1 MRLIALILIL
11 IAVAGTVG
19 FFALQQFANAL
30 IISLVIASS
39 ISVAFIAAV
48 IRYKKPKADVALVRT
63 GGSGE
68 KINITGGLWLNTI
81 IHEVREVS
89 LNTMR
94 LEILREGQDA
104 FITADFNRA
113 DVEAVFYL
121 QVQPMEDDILRAAQS
136 LGDKN
141 MTPET
146 IRDLIEQKLEGALRS
161 VAAESDIEDLLQK
174 REEFADKVQEA
185 VGVNLQMENGLKL
198 ESVSI
203 IRVDQTQIDTLDT
216 ENRFDAIGIRTI
228 TEITAEQAR
237 EKERIIQEKEVAIV
251 QIDVEAQIQ
260 KLEAEQ
266 EQAWAESDQQ
276 KNIAI
281 YAAEREADTLQFQ
294 FEMEQ
299 DVQEREYLMKQE
311 VEKARVSQEQA
322 VQEREIEAMQMVET
336 AKIEQEQVVAEREI
350 EKNLVIETKQIE
362 QTQKVQIAELEA
374 NLVVSLERIE
384 MEQQVEVREQEKL
397 LEVERA
403 KIAMEEGVSLRDIE
417 KTLVIETAKIGQ
429 EQQVQQRD
437 IEKNL
442 VVETAQIGQE
452 RQVSLT
458 EIEKT
463 QTVDVAK
470 LSQEEIVGIREQEKL
485 LEVERAK
492 LAMEE
497 GVGLRDV
504 EKTLVVETAK
514 IGQEQQVQQR
524 DIEKNLVVETA
535 QIGQGRQVELTEIER
550 TRTVEQSQIDKEL
563 VVQLKDE
570 DRKIDVANRQVTTA
584 IAEKGQ
590 LLAEAERAEAQV
602 EVTAAQRVREAEW
615 QRDVAIL
622 GGEAQAQPIERL
634 ADAVLAEARA
644 KATGEMV
651 HLEARNVAEKRVL
664 VQEALLELI
673 EVSPDLAERLMK
685 PVEKIDSIKILDMG
699 GSDGKSGSDSNM
711 GKLASNIL
719 DTGAISPMLKELF
732 DFADVDAKQIAD
744 KIGEYLQGLAGRQNS

>member
-11 IAVAGTVG
+11 IAVAGFVG

-30 IISLVIASS
+30 IVSLAIAFS

-48 IRYKKPKADVALVRT
+48 IRYKKPKADVALIRT
-63 GGSGE
+63 GGRGE
-68 KINITGGLWLNTI
+68 KINITGGLWMNTI

-89 LNTMR
+89 LNTIR

-121 QVQPMEDDILRAAQS
+121 QVQPMEEDILRAAQS

-146 IRDLIEQKLEGALRS
+146 MKELIEQKLEGALRS
-161 VAAESDIEDLLQK
+161 VAAESDIEELLQK

-203 IRVDQTQIDTLDT
+203 IRVDQTPIDTLDL

-228 TEITAEQAR
+228 TEITADQAR
-237 EKERIIQEKEVAIV
+237 EKERIVQEKEVAIV
-251 QIDVEAQIQ
+251 QIDVEAQIL

-266 EQAWAESDQQ
+266 DQAWAESDQQ

-299 DVQEREYLMKQE
+299 SVQEREFLMKQE
-311 VEKARVSQEQA
+311 VEKARVTQEQA

-350 EKNLVIETKQIE
+350 EKNLVVETKQIE
-362 QTQKVQIAELEA
+362 QTRKVQITELEA
-374 NLVVSLERIE
+374 NLAVSMERIE
-384 MEQQVEVREQEKL
+384 MEQEVEVREQEKL
-397 LEVERA
+397 LEIERA
-403 KIAMEEGVSLRDIE
+403 KLTMEEGVGLRDVE
-417 KTLVIETAKIGQ
+417 KTLVIETAKIAQ

-463 QTVDVAK
+463 QTVEVAK
-470 LSQEEIVGIREQEKL
+470 LSQEEVVGKREQEKL
-485 LEVERAK
+485 LEIERAK
-492 LAMEE
+492 LSMEE

-524 DIEKNLVVETA
+524 DIEKNLVLETA
-535 QIGQGRQVELTEIER
+535 QISQGRQVELTEIER
-550 TRTVEQSQIDKEL
+550 IRSVEQSRIDQEL

-584 IAEKGQ
+584 TAEKGQ

-615 QRDVAIL
+615 QRDVAVL

-644 KATGEMV
+644 KATGEMI

-673 EVSPDLAERLMK
+673 EVSPELAERLMK

-699 GSDGKSGSDSNM
+699 GSDGKGNSNM

-744 KIGEYLQGLAGRQNS
+744 KIGEYLQGLTGRQNS

>member
-11 IAVAGTVG
+11 LAVAGFVG

-30 IISLVIASS
+30 IVSLAIASS

-63 GGSGE
+63 GGRGS

-89 LNTMR
+89 LNTIR

-121 QVQPMEDDILRAAQS
+121 QVQPMEEDILRAAQS

-146 IRDLIEQKLEGALRS
+146 IRELIEQKLEGALRS
-161 VAAESDIEDLLQK
+161 VAAESDIEELLQK

-185 VGVNLQMENGLKL
+185 VGVNLRTENGLKL

-203 IRVDQTQIDTLDT
+203 IRVDQTPIDTLDL

-228 TEITAEQAR
+228 TEITADQAR

-251 QIDVEAQIQ
+251 QIDVEAQIL

-266 EQAWAESDQQ
+266 NQAWAESDQQ

-299 DVQEREYLMKQE
+299 SVQEREFLMKQE
-311 VEKARVSQEQA
+311 VEKARVAQEQA

-350 EKNLVIETKQIE
+350 EKNLVVETKQIE
-362 QTQKVQIAELEA
+362 QTRKVQITELEA
-374 NLVVSLERIE
+374 NLAVSMERIE
-384 MEQQVEVREQEKL
+384 MEQEVEVREQEKL
-397 LEVERA
+397 LEIERA
-403 KIAMEEGVSLRDIE
+403 KLTMEEGVGLRDIE
-417 KTLVIETAKIGQ
+417 KTLVIETAKISQ

-463 QTVDVAK
+463 QTVEVAK
-470 LSQEEIVGIREQEKL
+470 LSQEEVVGMREQEKL

-492 LAMEE
+492 LTMEE

-524 DIEKNLVVETA
+524 DIEKNLVLETT
-535 QIGQGRQVELTEIER
+535 QISQGRQVELTEIER
-550 TRTVEQSQIDKEL
+550 IRSVEQSRIDQEL

-584 IAEKGQ
+584 TAEKGQ

-615 QRDVAIL
+615 QRDVAVL

-644 KATGEMV
+644 KATGEMI

-673 EVSPDLAERLMK
+673 EVSPELAERLMK

-699 GSDGKSGSDSNM
+699 GSDGKGDSNM

-744 KIGEYLQGLAGRQNS
+744 KIGEYLQGLTGRQNS

>member
-11 IAVAGTVG
+11 LAVAGFVG

-30 IISLVIASS
+30 IVSLAIASS

-63 GGSGE
+63 GGRGS
-68 KINITGGLWLNTI
+68 KINITGGLWMNTI

-89 LNTMR
+89 LNTIR

-121 QVQPMEDDILRAAQS
+121 QVQPLEEDILRAAQS

-146 IRDLIEQKLEGALRS
+146 MKELIEQKLEGALRS
-161 VAAESDIEDLLQK
+161 VAAESDIEELLQK

-203 IRVDQTQIDTLDT
+203 IRVDQTPIDTLDV

-228 TEITAEQAR
+228 TEITADQAR

-251 QIDVEAQIQ
+251 QIDVEAQIL

-266 EQAWAESDQQ
+266 DQAWAESDQQ

-299 DVQEREYLMKQE
+299 SVQEREFLMKQE
-311 VEKARVSQEQA
+311 VEKARVAQEQA
-322 VQEREIEAMQMVET
+322 VQEREIEALQMVDT

-350 EKNLVIETKQIE
+350 EKNLVVETKQIE
-362 QTQKVQIAELEA
+362 QTRKVQITELEA
-374 NLVVSLERIE
+374 NLAVSMERIE
-384 MEQQVEVREQEKL
+384 MEQEVEVREQEKL
-397 LEVERA
+397 LEIERA
-403 KIAMEEGVSLRDIE
+403 KLTMEEGVGLRDIE
-417 KTLVIETAKIGQ
+417 KTLVIETAKIAQ

-463 QTVDVAK
+463 QTVEVAK
-470 LSQEEIVGIREQEKL
+470 LSQEEVVGMREQEKL
-485 LEVERAK
+485 LEIERAK
-492 LAMEE
+492 LTMEE

-524 DIEKNLVVETA
+524 DIEKHLVLETA
-535 QIGQGRQVELTEIER
+535 QISQGRQVELTEIER
-550 TRTVEQSQIDKEL
+550 IRSVEQSRIDQEL

-584 IAEKGQ
+584 TAEKGQ

-615 QRDVAIL
+615 QRDVAVL

-644 KATGEMV
+644 KATGEMI

-673 EVSPDLAERLMK
+673 EVSPELAERLMK

-699 GSDGKSGSDSNM
+699 GSAGKGDSNM

>member
-11 IAVAGTVG
+11 IAVAGFVG

-30 IISLVIASS
+30 IVSLAIASS

-48 IRYKKPKADVALVRT
+48 IRYKKPKADVALIRT
-63 GGSGE
+63 GGRGS

-89 LNTMR
+89 LNTIR

-121 QVQPMEDDILRAAQS
+121 QVQPMEEDILRAAQS

-146 IRDLIEQKLEGALRS
+146 MKELIEQKLEGALRS
-161 VAAESDIEDLLQK
+161 VAAESDIEELLQK
-174 REEFADKVQEA
+174 REEFADKVQDA
-185 VGVNLQMENGLKL
+185 VGVNLQTENGLKL

-203 IRVDQTQIDTLDT
+203 IRVDQTPIDILDL

-228 TEITAEQAR
+228 TEITADQAR
-237 EKERIIQEKEVAIV
+237 EKERIVQEKEVAIV
-251 QIDVEAQIQ
+251 QIDVEAQIL

-266 EQAWAESDQQ
+266 NQAWAESDQQ

-299 DVQEREYLMKQE
+299 SVQEREFLMKQE
-311 VEKARVSQEQA
+311 VEKARVAQEQA

-350 EKNLVIETKQIE
+350 EKNLVVETKQIE
-362 QTQKVQIAELEA
+362 QTRKVQITELEA
-374 NLVVSLERIE
+374 NLAVSMERIE
-384 MEQQVEVREQEKL
+384 MEQEVEVREQEKL
-397 LEVERA
+397 LE
-403 KIAMEEGVSLRDIE
+403 I
-417 KTLVIETAKIGQ
+417 
-429 EQQVQQRD
+429 
-437 IEKNL
+437 
-442 VVETAQIGQE
+442 
-452 RQVSLT
+452 
-458 EIEKT
+458 
-463 QTVDVAK
+463 
-470 LSQEEIVGIREQEKL
+470 
-485 LEVERAK
+485 ERAK
-492 LAMEE
+492 LTMEE

-535 QIGQGRQVELTEIER
+535 QIGQERQVSLTEIEKTQTVEVAKLSQEEVVGMREQEKLLEIERAKLTMEEGVGLRDVEKTLVVETAKIGQEQQVQQRDIEKNLVLETTQISQGRQVELTEIER
-550 TRTVEQSQIDKEL
+550 IRSVEQSRIDQEL

-584 IAEKGQ
+584 TAEKGQ

-615 QRDVAIL
+615 QRDVAVL

-644 KATGEMV
+644 KATGEMI

-673 EVSPDLAERLMK
+673 EISPELAERLMK

-699 GSDGKSGSDSNM
+699 GSDGKGDSNM

-744 KIGEYLQGLAGRQNS
+744 KIGEYLQGLTGRQNS

>member
-11 IAVAGTVG
+11 IAVAGFVG

-30 IISLVIASS
+30 IVSLSIAFS

-63 GGSGE
+63 GGRGY

-121 QVQPMEDDILRAAQS
+121 QVQPMEEDILRAAQS

-146 IRDLIEQKLEGALRS
+146 IRELIEQKLEGALRS
-161 VAAESDIEDLLQK
+161 VAAESDIEELLQK
-174 REEFADKVQEA
+174 REEFADKVQQA
-185 VGVNLQMENGLKL
+185 VGVNLQIENGLKL

-203 IRVDQTQIDTLDT
+203 IRVDQTPIDTLDLD
-216 ENRFDAIGIRTI
+216 NRFDAIGIRTI
-228 TEITAEQAR
+228 TEITADQAR
-237 EKERIIQEKEVAIV
+237 EKERIVQEKEVAIV
-251 QIDVEAQIQ
+251 QIDVEAQIL

-266 EQAWAESDQQ
+266 DQAWAESDQQ

-299 DVQEREYLMKQE
+299 SVQEREFLMKQE
-311 VEKARVSQEQA
+311 VEKARVAQEQA

-336 AKIEQEQVVAEREI
+336 AKLEQEQVVAEREI
-350 EKNLVIETKQIE
+350 EKNLVVETKQIE
-362 QTQKVQIAELEA
+362 QTRKVQITELEA
-374 NLVVSLERIE
+374 NLAVSMERIE
-384 MEQQVEVREQEKL
+384 MEQEVEVREQEKL
-397 LEVERA
+397 LE
-403 KIAMEEGVSLRDIE
+403 I
-417 KTLVIETAKIGQ
+417 
-429 EQQVQQRD
+429 
-437 IEKNL
+437 
-442 VVETAQIGQE
+442 
-452 RQVSLT
+452 
-458 EIEKT
+458 
-463 QTVDVAK
+463 
-470 LSQEEIVGIREQEKL
+470 
-485 LEVERAK
+485 ERAK

-497 GVGLRDV
+497 GVSLRDV

-514 IGQEQQVQQR
+514 IAQEQQVQQR
-524 DIEKNLVVETA
+524 DIEKHLVLETA
-535 QIGQGRQVELTEIER
+535 QISQGRQVELTEIER
-550 TRTVEQSQIDKEL
+550 IRSVEQSRIDQEL

-584 IAEKGQ
+584 TAEKGQ

-615 QRDVAIL
+615 QRDVAVL

-634 ADAVLAEARA
+634 SDAILAEARA
-644 KATGEMV
+644 KATGEMI

-673 EVSPDLAERLMK
+673 EVSPELAERLMK

-699 GSDGKSGSDSNM
+699 GSDGKGDSNM

-744 KIGEYLQGLAGRQNS
+744 KIGEYLQGLTGRQNS

>member
-11 IAVAGTVG
+11 IAVAGFVG

-30 IISLVIASS
+30 IVSLAIAFS

-63 GGSGE
+63 GGRGS

-89 LNTMR
+89 LNTIR

-121 QVQPMEDDILRAAQS
+121 QVQPMEEDILRAAQS

-141 MTPET
+141 VTPET
-146 IRDLIEQKLEGALRS
+146 MKELIEQKLEGALRS
-161 VAAESDIEDLLQK
+161 VAAESDIEELLQK
-174 REEFADKVQEA
+174 REEFADKVQDA
-185 VGVNLQMENGLKL
+185 VGVNLQTENGLKL

-203 IRVDQTQIDTLDT
+203 IRVDQTPIDILDL

-228 TEITAEQAR
+228 TEITADQAR
-237 EKERIIQEKEVAIV
+237 EKERIVQEKEVAIV
-251 QIDVEAQIQ
+251 QIDVEAQIL

-266 EQAWAESDQQ
+266 NQAWAESDQQ

-299 DVQEREYLMKQE
+299 SVQEREFLMKQE
-311 VEKARVSQEQA
+311 VEKARVAQEQA

-350 EKNLVIETKQIE
+350 EKNLVVETKQIE
-362 QTQKVQIAELEA
+362 QTRKVQITELEA
-374 NLVVSLERIE
+374 NLAVSMERIE
-384 MEQQVEVREQEKL
+384 MEQEVEVREQEKL
-397 LEVERA
+397 LEIERA
-403 KIAMEEGVSLRDIE
+403 KLTMEEGVS
-417 KTLVIETAKIGQ
+417 
-429 EQQVQQRD
+429 
-437 IEKNL
+437 
-442 VVETAQIGQE
+442 
-452 RQVSLT
+452 
-458 EIEKT
+458 
-463 QTVDVAK
+463 
-470 LSQEEIVGIREQEKL
+470 
-485 LEVERAK
+485 
-492 LAMEE
+492 
-497 GVGLRDV
+497 LRDV

-524 DIEKNLVVETA
+524 DIEKNLVLETT
-535 QIGQGRQVELTEIER
+535 QISQGRQVELTEIER
-550 TRTVEQSQIDKEL
+550 IRSVEQSRIDQEL

-584 IAEKGQ
+584 TAEKGQ

-615 QRDVAIL
+615 QRDVAVL

-644 KATGEMV
+644 KATGEMI

-673 EVSPDLAERLMK
+673 EVSPELAERLMK

-699 GSDGKSGSDSNM
+699 GSGGKGDSNM

-744 KIGEYLQGLAGRQNS
+744 KIGEYLQGLTGRQNS

>member
-1 MRLIALILIL
+1 M
-11 IAVAGTVG
+11 
-19 FFALQQFANAL
+19 
-30 IISLVIASS
+30 
-39 ISVAFIAAV
+39 
-48 IRYKKPKADVALVRT
+48 
-63 GGSGE
+63 
-68 KINITGGLWLNTI
+68 
-81 IHEVREVS
+81 
-89 LNTMR
+89 
-94 LEILREGQDA
+94 
-104 FITADFNRA
+104 
-113 DVEAVFYL
+113 
-121 QVQPMEDDILRAAQS
+121 
-136 LGDKN
+136 
-141 MTPET
+141 
-146 IRDLIEQKLEGALRS
+146 
-161 VAAESDIEDLLQK
+161 
-174 REEFADKVQEA
+174 
-185 VGVNLQMENGLKL
+185 
-198 ESVSI
+198 
-203 IRVDQTQIDTLDT
+203 
-216 ENRFDAIGIRTI
+216 
-228 TEITAEQAR
+228 
-237 EKERIIQEKEVAIV
+237 
-251 QIDVEAQIQ
+251 
-260 KLEAEQ
+260 
-266 EQAWAESDQQ
+266 
-276 KNIAI
+276 
-281 YAAEREADTLQFQ
+281 
-294 FEMEQ
+294 
-299 DVQEREYLMKQE
+299 
-311 VEKARVSQEQA
+311 
-322 VQEREIEAMQMVET
+322 
-336 AKIEQEQVVAEREI
+336 
-350 EKNLVIETKQIE
+350 
-362 QTQKVQIAELEA
+362 
-374 NLVVSLERIE
+374 
-384 MEQQVEVREQEKL
+384 
-397 LEVERA
+397 
-403 KIAMEEGVSLRDIE
+403 
-417 KTLVIETAKIGQ
+417 
-429 EQQVQQRD
+429 
-437 IEKNL
+437 

-497 GVGLRDV
+497 GVSLRDI
-504 EKTLVVETAK
+504 EKTLVIETAK

>member
-11 IAVAGTVG
+11 IAVAGFVG

-30 IISLVIASS
+30 IVSLAIASS

-63 GGSGE
+63 GGRGS

-89 LNTMR
+89 LNTIR

-121 QVQPMEDDILRAAQS
+121 QVQPMEEDILRAAQS

-146 IRDLIEQKLEGALRS
+146 MKELIEQKLEGALRS
-161 VAAESDIEDLLQK
+161 VAAESDIEELLQK
-174 REEFADKVQEA
+174 REEFADKVQDA
-185 VGVNLQMENGLKL
+185 VGVNLQTENGLKL

-203 IRVDQTQIDTLDT
+203 IRVDQTPIDILDL

-228 TEITAEQAR
+228 TEITADQAR
-237 EKERIIQEKEVAIV
+237 EKERIVQEKEVAIV
-251 QIDVEAQIQ
+251 QIDVEAQIL

-266 EQAWAESDQQ
+266 NQAWAESDQQ

-299 DVQEREYLMKQE
+299 SVQEREFLMKQE
-311 VEKARVSQEQA
+311 VEKARVAQEQA

-350 EKNLVIETKQIE
+350 EKNLVVETKQIE
-362 QTQKVQIAELEA
+362 QTRKVQITELEA
-374 NLVVSLERIE
+374 NLAVSMERIE
-384 MEQQVEVREQEKL
+384 MEQEVEVREQEKL
-397 LEVERA
+397 LE
-403 KIAMEEGVSLRDIE
+403 I
-417 KTLVIETAKIGQ
+417 
-429 EQQVQQRD
+429 
-437 IEKNL
+437 
-442 VVETAQIGQE
+442 
-452 RQVSLT
+452 
-458 EIEKT
+458 
-463 QTVDVAK
+463 
-470 LSQEEIVGIREQEKL
+470 
-485 LEVERAK
+485 ERAK
-492 LAMEE
+492 LTMEE

-524 DIEKNLVVETA
+524 DIEKNLVLETT
-535 QIGQGRQVELTEIER
+535 QISQGRQVELTEIER
-550 TRTVEQSQIDKEL
+550 IRSVEQSRIDQEL

-584 IAEKGQ
+584 TAEKGQ

-615 QRDVAIL
+615 QRDVAVL

-644 KATGEMV
+644 KATGEMI

-673 EVSPDLAERLMK
+673 EISPELAERLMK

-699 GSDGKSGSDSNM
+699 GSDGKGDSNM

-744 KIGEYLQGLAGRQNS
+744 KIGEYLQGLTGRQNS

>member
-11 IAVAGTVG
+11 IAVAGFVG

-30 IISLVIASS
+30 IVSLAIASS

-63 GGSGE
+63 GGRGS

-89 LNTMR
+89 LNTIR

-121 QVQPMEDDILRAAQS
+121 QVQPMEEDILRAAQS

-146 IRDLIEQKLEGALRS
+146 MKELIEQKLEGALRS
-161 VAAESDIEDLLQK
+161 VAAESDIEELLQK
-174 REEFADKVQEA
+174 REEFADKVQDA
-185 VGVNLQMENGLKL
+185 VGVNLQTENGLKL

-203 IRVDQTQIDTLDT
+203 IRVDQTPIDILDL

-228 TEITAEQAR
+228 TEITADQAR
-237 EKERIIQEKEVAIV
+237 EKERIVQEKEVAIV
-251 QIDVEAQIQ
+251 QIDVEAQIL

-266 EQAWAESDQQ
+266 NQAWAESDQQ

-299 DVQEREYLMKQE
+299 SVQEREFLMKQE
-311 VEKARVSQEQA
+311 VEKARVAQEQA

-350 EKNLVIETKQIE
+350 EKNLVVETKQIE
-362 QTQKVQIAELEA
+362 QTRKVQITELEA
-374 NLVVSLERIE
+374 NLAVSMERIE
-384 MEQQVEVREQEKL
+384 MEQEVEVREQEKL
-397 LEVERA
+397 LEIERA
-403 KIAMEEGVSLRDIE
+403 KLIMEEGVSLRDIE

-463 QTVDVAK
+463 QTVEVAK
-470 LSQEEIVGIREQEKL
+470 LSQEEVVGMREQEKL
-485 LEVERAK
+485 LEIERAK
-492 LAMEE
+492 LTMEE
-497 GVGLRDV
+497 GVSLRDV

-524 DIEKNLVVETA
+524 DIEKNLVLETT
-535 QIGQGRQVELTEIER
+535 QISQGRQVELTEIER
-550 TRTVEQSQIDKEL
+550 IRSVEQSRIDQEL

-584 IAEKGQ
+584 TAEKGQ

-615 QRDVAIL
+615 QRDVAVL

-644 KATGEMV
+644 KATGEMI

-673 EVSPDLAERLMK
+673 EISPELAERLMK

-699 GSDGKSGSDSNM
+699 GSDGKGDSNM

-744 KIGEYLQGLAGRQNS
+744 KIGEYLQGLTGRQNS

>member
-11 IAVAGTVG
+11 IAVAGFVG

-30 IISLVIASS
+30 IVSLSIAFS

-63 GGSGE
+63 GGRGF

-121 QVQPMEDDILRAAQS
+121 QVQPMEEDILRAAQS

-146 IRDLIEQKLEGALRS
+146 IRELIEQKLEGALRS
-161 VAAESDIEDLLQK
+161 VAAESDIEELLQK
-174 REEFADKVQEA
+174 REEFADKVQQA
-185 VGVNLQMENGLKL
+185 VGVNLQIENGLKL

-203 IRVDQTQIDTLDT
+203 IRVDQTPIDTLDLD
-216 ENRFDAIGIRTI
+216 NRFDAIGIRTI
-228 TEITAEQAR
+228 TEITADQAR
-237 EKERIIQEKEVAIV
+237 EKERIVQEKEVAIV
-251 QIDVEAQIQ
+251 QIDVEAQIL

-266 EQAWAESDQQ
+266 DQAWAESDQQ

-299 DVQEREYLMKQE
+299 SVQEREFLMKQE
-311 VEKARVSQEQA
+311 VEKARVAQEQA

-350 EKNLVIETKQIE
+350 EKNLVVETKQIE
-362 QTQKVQIAELEA
+362 QTRKVQITELEA
-374 NLVVSLERIE
+374 NLAVSMERIE
-384 MEQQVEVREQEKL
+384 MEQEVEVRDQEKL
-397 LEVERA
+397 LEIERA
-403 KIAMEEGVSLRDIE
+403 KLAMEEGVSLRDVE
-417 KTLVIETAKIGQ
+417 KTLVVETAKIAQ

-463 QTVDVAK
+463 QTVEVAK
-470 LSQEEIVGIREQEKL
+470 LSQEEVVGMREQEKL

-492 LAMEE
+492 LTMEE

-524 DIEKNLVVETA
+524 DIEKHLVLETA
-535 QIGQGRQVELTEIER
+535 QISQGRQVELTEIER
-550 TRTVEQSQIDKEL
+550 IRSVEQSRIDQEL

-584 IAEKGQ
+584 TAEKGQ

-615 QRDVAIL
+615 QRDVAVL

-634 ADAVLAEARA
+634 SDAILAEARA
-644 KATGEMV
+644 KATGEMI

-673 EVSPDLAERLMK
+673 EVSPELAERLMK

-699 GSDGKSGSDSNM
+699 GSDGKGDSNM

>member
-11 IAVAGTVG
+11 IAVAGFVG

-30 IISLVIASS
+30 IVSLSIAFS

-63 GGSGE
+63 GGRGY

-121 QVQPMEDDILRAAQS
+121 QVQPMEEDILRAAQS

-146 IRDLIEQKLEGALRS
+146 IRELIEQKLEGALRS
-161 VAAESDIEDLLQK
+161 VAAESDIEELLQK
-174 REEFADKVQEA
+174 REEFADKVQQA
-185 VGVNLQMENGLKL
+185 VGVNLQIENGLKL

-203 IRVDQTQIDTLDT
+203 IRVDQTPIDTLDLD
-216 ENRFDAIGIRTI
+216 NRFDAIGIRTI
-228 TEITAEQAR
+228 TEITADQAR
-237 EKERIIQEKEVAIV
+237 EKERIVQEKEVAIV
-251 QIDVEAQIQ
+251 QIDVEAQIL

-266 EQAWAESDQQ
+266 DQAWAESDQQ

-299 DVQEREYLMKQE
+299 SVQEREFLMKQE
-311 VEKARVSQEQA
+311 VEKARVAQEQA

-350 EKNLVIETKQIE
+350 EKNLVVETKQIE
-362 QTQKVQIAELEA
+362 QTRKVQITELEA
-374 NLVVSLERIE
+374 NLAVSMERIE
-384 MEQQVEVREQEKL
+384 MEQEVEVREQEKL
-397 LEVERA
+397 LEIERA
-403 KIAMEEGVSLRDIE
+403 KLAMEEGVSLRDVE
-417 KTLVIETAKIGQ
+417 KTLVVETAKIAQ

-463 QTVDVAK
+463 QTVEVAK
-470 LSQEEIVGIREQEKL
+470 LSQEEVVGMREQEKL

-492 LAMEE
+492 LTMEE

-524 DIEKNLVVETA
+524 DIEKHLVLETA
-535 QIGQGRQVELTEIER
+535 QISQGRQVELTEIER
-550 TRTVEQSQIDKEL
+550 IRSVEQSRIDQEL

-584 IAEKGQ
+584 TAEKGQ

-615 QRDVAIL
+615 QRDVAVL

-634 ADAVLAEARA
+634 SDAILAEARA
-644 KATGEMV
+644 KATGEMI

-673 EVSPDLAERLMK
+673 EVSPELAERLMK

-699 GSDGKSGSDSNM
+699 GSDGKGDSNM

-744 KIGEYLQGLAGRQNS
+744 KIGEYLQGLTGRQNS

>member
-11 IAVAGTVG
+11 IAVAGFVG

-30 IISLVIASS
+30 IVSLAIASS

-63 GGSGE
+63 GGRGS
-68 KINITGGLWLNTI
+68 KINITGGLWMNTI

-89 LNTMR
+89 LNTIR

-121 QVQPMEDDILRAAQS
+121 QVQPLEEDILRAAQS

-146 IRDLIEQKLEGALRS
+146 MKELIEQKLEGALRS
-161 VAAESDIEDLLQK
+161 VAAESDIEELLQK
-174 REEFADKVQEA
+174 REEFADKVQDA
-185 VGVNLQMENGLKL
+185 VGVNLQTENGLKL

-203 IRVDQTQIDTLDT
+203 IRVDQTPIDTLDV

-228 TEITAEQAR
+228 TEITADQAR

-251 QIDVEAQIQ
+251 QIDVEAQIL

-266 EQAWAESDQQ
+266 DQAWAESDQQ

-299 DVQEREYLMKQE
+299 SVQEREFLMKQE
-311 VEKARVSQEQA
+311 VEKARVTQEQA

-350 EKNLVIETKQIE
+350 EKNLVVETKQIE
-362 QTQKVQIAELEA
+362 QTRKVQITELEA
-374 NLVVSLERIE
+374 NLAVSMERIE
-384 MEQQVEVREQEKL
+384 MEQEVEVREQEKL
-397 LEVERA
+397 LEIERA
-403 KIAMEEGVSLRDIE
+403 KLTMEEGVGLRDIE
-417 KTLVIETAKIGQ
+417 KTLVVETAEIGQ

-463 QTVDVAK
+463 QTVEVAK
-470 LSQEEIVGIREQEKL
+470 LSQEEVVGVREQEKL
-485 LEVERAK
+485 LEIERAK
-492 LAMEE
+492 LTMEE

-524 DIEKNLVVETA
+524 DIEKNLVLETA
-535 QIGQGRQVELTEIER
+535 QISQGRQVELTEIER
-550 TRTVEQSQIDKEL
+550 IRSVEQSRIDQEL

-584 IAEKGQ
+584 TAEKGQ

-615 QRDVAIL
+615 QRDVAVL

-644 KATGEMV
+644 KATGEMI

-673 EVSPDLAERLMK
+673 EVSPELAERLMK

-699 GSDGKSGSDSNM
+699 GSAGKGDSNM

-744 KIGEYLQGLAGRQNS
+744 KIGEYLQGLTGRQNS

>member
-11 IAVAGTVG
+11 IAVAGFVG

-30 IISLVIASS
+30 IVSLAIASS

-63 GGSGE
+63 GGRGS
-68 KINITGGLWLNTI
+68 KINITGGLWMNTI

-89 LNTMR
+89 LNTIR

-121 QVQPMEDDILRAAQS
+121 QVQPLEDDILRAAQS

-146 IRDLIEQKLEGALRS
+146 MKELIEQKLEGALRS
-161 VAAESDIEDLLQK
+161 VAAESDIEELLQK

-203 IRVDQTQIDTLDT
+203 IRVDQTPIDTLDV

-228 TEITAEQAR
+228 TEITADQAR

-251 QIDVEAQIQ
+251 QIDVEAQIL

-266 EQAWAESDQQ
+266 DQAWAESDQQ

-299 DVQEREYLMKQE
+299 SVQEREFLMKQE
-311 VEKARVSQEQA
+311 VEKARVAQEQA

-350 EKNLVIETKQIE
+350 EKNLVVETKQIE
-362 QTQKVQIAELEA
+362 QTRKVQITELEA
-374 NLVVSLERIE
+374 NLAVSMERIE
-384 MEQQVEVREQEKL
+384 MEQEVEVREQEKL
-397 LEVERA
+397 LEIERA
-403 KIAMEEGVSLRDIE
+403 KLTMEEGVGLRDIE
-417 KTLVIETAKIGQ
+417 KTLVVETAEIGQ

-437 IEKNL
+437 IEKHL
-442 VVETAQIGQE
+442 VLETAQI
-452 RQVSLT
+452 S
-458 EIEKT
+458 
-463 QTVDVAK
+463 
-470 LSQEEIVGIREQEKL
+470 
-485 LEVERAK
+485 
-492 LAMEE
+492 
-497 GVGLRDV
+497 
-504 EKTLVVETAK
+504 
-514 IGQEQQVQQR
+514 
-524 DIEKNLVVETA
+524 
-535 QIGQGRQVELTEIER
+535 QGRQVELTEIER
-550 TRTVEQSQIDKEL
+550 IRSVEQSRIDQEL

-584 IAEKGQ
+584 TAEKGQ

-615 QRDVAIL
+615 QRDVAVL

-644 KATGEMV
+644 KATGEMI

-673 EVSPDLAERLMK
+673 EVSPELAERLMK

-699 GSDGKSGSDSNM
+699 GSAGKGDSNM

-744 KIGEYLQGLAGRQNS
+744 KIGEYLQGLTGRQNS

>member
-11 IAVAGTVG
+11 IAVAGFVG

-30 IISLVIASS
+30 IVSLAIASS

-63 GGSGE
+63 GGRGS

-89 LNTMR
+89 LNTIR

-121 QVQPMEDDILRAAQS
+121 QVQPMEEDILRAAQS

-141 MTPET
+141 VTPET
-146 IRDLIEQKLEGALRS
+146 MKELIEQKLEGALRS
-161 VAAESDIEDLLQK
+161 VAAESDIEELLQK
-174 REEFADKVQEA
+174 REEFADKVQDA
-185 VGVNLQMENGLKL
+185 VGVNLQTENGLKL

-203 IRVDQTQIDTLDT
+203 IRVDQTPIDILDL

-228 TEITAEQAR
+228 TEITADQAR
-237 EKERIIQEKEVAIV
+237 EKERIVQEKEVAIV
-251 QIDVEAQIQ
+251 QIDVEAQIL

-266 EQAWAESDQQ
+266 NQAWAESDQQ

-299 DVQEREYLMKQE
+299 SVQEREFLMKQE
-311 VEKARVSQEQA
+311 VEKARVAQEQA

-350 EKNLVIETKQIE
+350 EKNLVVETKQIE
-362 QTQKVQIAELEA
+362 QTRKVQITELEA
-374 NLVVSLERIE
+374 NLAVSMERIE
-384 MEQQVEVREQEKL
+384 MEQEVEVREQEKL
-397 LEVERA
+397 LEIERA
-403 KIAMEEGVSLRDIE
+403 KLTMEEGVGLRDIE
-417 KTLVIETAKIGQ
+417 KTLVIETAKIAQ

-463 QTVDVAK
+463 QTVEVAK
-470 LSQEEIVGIREQEKL
+470 LSQEEVVGMREQEKL

-492 LAMEE
+492 LTMEE

-524 DIEKNLVVETA
+524 DIEKNLVLETT
-535 QIGQGRQVELTEIER
+535 QISQGRQVELTEIER
-550 TRTVEQSQIDKEL
+550 IRSVEQSRIDQEL

-584 IAEKGQ
+584 TAEKGQ

-615 QRDVAIL
+615 QRDVAVL

-644 KATGEMV
+644 KATGEMI

-673 EVSPDLAERLMK
+673 EISPELAERLMK

-699 GSDGKSGSDSNM
+699 GSDGKGDSNM

-744 KIGEYLQGLAGRQNS
+744 KIGEYLQGLTGRQNS

>member
-11 IAVAGTVG
+11 LAVAGFVG

-30 IISLVIASS
+30 IVSLAIASS

-63 GGSGE
+63 GGRGS

-89 LNTMR
+89 LNTIR

-121 QVQPMEDDILRAAQS
+121 QVQPMEEDILRAAQS

-141 MTPET
+141 VTPET
-146 IRDLIEQKLEGALRS
+146 MKELIEQKLEGALRS
-161 VAAESDIEDLLQK
+161 VAAESDIEELLQK
-174 REEFADKVQEA
+174 REEFADKVQDA
-185 VGVNLQMENGLKL
+185 VGVNLQTENGLKL

-203 IRVDQTQIDTLDT
+203 IRVDQTPIDILDL

-228 TEITAEQAR
+228 TEITADQAR
-237 EKERIIQEKEVAIV
+237 EKERIVQEKEVAIV
-251 QIDVEAQIQ
+251 QIDVEAQIL

-266 EQAWAESDQQ
+266 NQAWAESDQQ

-299 DVQEREYLMKQE
+299 SVQEREFLMKQE
-311 VEKARVSQEQA
+311 VEKARVAQEQA

-350 EKNLVIETKQIE
+350 EKNLVVETKQIE
-362 QTQKVQIAELEA
+362 QTRKVQITELEA
-374 NLVVSLERIE
+374 NLAVSMERIE
-384 MEQQVEVREQEKL
+384 MEQEVEVREQEKL
-397 LEVERA
+397 LEIERA
-403 KIAMEEGVSLRDIE
+403 KLTMEEGVGLRDIE
-417 KTLVIETAKIGQ
+417 KTLVIETAKIAQ

-463 QTVDVAK
+463 QTVEVAK
-470 LSQEEIVGIREQEKL
+470 LSQEEVVGMREQEKL
-485 LEVERAK
+485 LEIERAK
-492 LAMEE
+492 LTMEE

-524 DIEKNLVVETA
+524 DIEKNLVLETA
-535 QIGQGRQVELTEIER
+535 QISQGRQVELTEIER
-550 TRTVEQSQIDKEL
+550 IRSVEQSRIDQEL

-584 IAEKGQ
+584 TAEKGQ

-615 QRDVAIL
+615 QRDVAVL

-644 KATGEMV
+644 KATGEMI

-673 EVSPDLAERLMK
+673 EISPELAERLMK

-699 GSDGKSGSDSNM
+699 GSDGKGDSNM

-744 KIGEYLQGLAGRQNS
+744 KIGEYLQGLTGRQNS

>member
-11 IAVAGTVG
+11 IAVAGFVG

-30 IISLVIASS
+30 IVSLAIASS
-39 ISVAFIAAV
+39 ISVAFIASV

-63 GGSGE
+63 GGRGS
-68 KINITGGLWLNTI
+68 KINITGGLWMNTI

-89 LNTMR
+89 LNTIR

-104 FITADFNRA
+104 FITADFNRS

-121 QVQPMEDDILRAAQS
+121 QVQPLEDDILRAAQS

-146 IRDLIEQKLEGALRS
+146 MKELIEQKLEGALRS
-161 VAAESDIEDLLQK
+161 VAAESDIEELLQK
-174 REEFADKVQEA
+174 REEFADKVQDA

-203 IRVDQTQIDTLDT
+203 IRVDQTPIDTLDV

-228 TEITAEQAR
+228 TEITADQAR

-251 QIDVEAQIQ
+251 QIDVEAQIL

-266 EQAWAESDQQ
+266 DQAWAESDQQ

-299 DVQEREYLMKQE
+299 SVQEREFLMKQE
-311 VEKARVSQEQA
+311 VEKARVAQEQA
-322 VQEREIEAMQMVET
+322 VQEREIEALQMVDT

-350 EKNLVIETKQIE
+350 EKNLVVETKQIE
-362 QTQKVQIAELEA
+362 QTRKVQITELEA
-374 NLVVSLERIE
+374 NLAVSMERIE
-384 MEQQVEVREQEKL
+384 MEQEVEVREQEKL
-397 LEVERA
+397 LEIERA
-403 KIAMEEGVSLRDIE
+403 KLTMEEGVGLRDIE
-417 KTLVIETAKIGQ
+417 KTLVIETAKIAQ

-463 QTVDVAK
+463 QTVEVAK
-470 LSQEEIVGIREQEKL
+470 LSQEEVVGMREQEKL
-485 LEVERAK
+485 LEIERAK
-492 LAMEE
+492 LTMEE

-524 DIEKNLVVETA
+524 DIEKNLVLETA
-535 QIGQGRQVELTEIER
+535 QISQGRQVELTEIER
-550 TRTVEQSQIDKEL
+550 IRSVEQSRIDQEL

-584 IAEKGQ
+584 TAEKGQ

-615 QRDVAIL
+615 QRDVAVL

-644 KATGEMV
+644 KATGEMI

-673 EVSPDLAERLMK
+673 EVSPELAERLMK

-699 GSDGKSGSDSNM
+699 GSAGKGDSNM
-711 GKLASNIL
+711 GRLASNIL

-744 KIGEYLQGLAGRQNS
+744 KIGEYLQGLTGRQNS

>member
-11 IAVAGTVG
+11 IAVAGFVG
-19 FFALQQFANAL
+19 FFALQQFTNAL
-30 IISLVIASS
+30 FISLAIAFS
-39 ISVAFIAAV
+39 ISIAFIASV

-63 GGSGE
+63 GGRGF

-113 DVEAVFYL
+113 DVEAVFYI
-121 QVQPMEDDILRAAQS
+121 QVQPLEDDILRAAQS

-146 IRDLIEQKLEGALRS
+146 IRELIEQKLEGALRS
-161 VAAESDIEDLLQK
+161 VAAESGIEELLQR

-203 IRVDQTQIDTLDT
+203 IRVDQTPIVSLDM

-228 TEITAEQAR
+228 TEITADQAR
-237 EKERIIQEKEVAIV
+237 EKERIVQEKEVAIV
-251 QIDVEAQIQ
+251 QIDVEANIL
-260 KLEAEQ
+260 KLEADQ
-266 EQAWAESDQQ
+266 SQAWAESDQQ

-299 DVQEREYLMKQE
+299 GVQEREYLMKQE
-311 VEKARVSQEQA
+311 VEKARVAQDQA
-322 VQEREIEAMQMVET
+322 IQEREIEATQMVET

-350 EKNLVIETKQIE
+350 EKNLVVETKQIE
-362 QTQKVQIAELEA
+362 QTRKVQITELEA
-374 NLVVSLERIE
+374 NLAVSMERIE
-384 MEQQVEVREQEKL
+384 MEQQVEVRDQEKL
-397 LEVERA
+397 LEIERA
-403 KIAMEEGVSLRDIE
+403 KLAMEEGVSLRDVE
-417 KTLVIETAKIGQ
+417 KTLVVETAKIAQ

-442 VVETAQIGQE
+442 VIETAQIGQE

-458 EIEKT
+458 EIEKM

-470 LSQEEIVGIREQEKL
+470 LSQEQVVGIREQGKL

-492 LAMEE
+492 LTMEE

-524 DIEKNLVVETA
+524 DIEKNLVVETT
-535 QIGQGRQVELTEIER
+535 QIGQGRQVELTEIEKIL
-550 TRTVEQSQIDKEL
+550 TVEQSRIDQEL

-584 IAEKGQ
+584 TAEKGQ
-590 LLAEAERAEAQV
+590 LLAEAGRAEAQV
-602 EVTAAQRVREAEW
+602 EVIAAQRVREAEW
-615 QRDVAIL
+615 QRDIAIL

-651 HLEARNVAEKRVL
+651 HLEARNVAEQRVL

-673 EVSPDLAERLMK
+673 EVSPELVERLMK

-699 GSDGKSGSDSNM
+699 GSDGKGSSKM

-719 DTGAISPMLKELF
+719 DTGTISPMLKELF

>member
-11 IAVAGTVG
+11 IAVAGFVG
-19 FFALQQFANAL
+19 FFALQQFTNAL
-30 IISLVIASS
+30 FISLAIAFS
-39 ISVAFIAAV
+39 ISIAFIASV

-63 GGSGE
+63 GGRGF

-121 QVQPMEDDILRAAQS
+121 QVQPLEDDILRAAQS

-146 IRDLIEQKLEGALRS
+146 IRELIEQKLEGALRS
-161 VAAESDIEDLLQK
+161 VAAESGIEELLQR

-185 VGVNLQMENGLKL
+185 VGVNLQTENGLKL

-203 IRVDQTQIDTLDT
+203 IRVDQTPIDTLDL

-228 TEITAEQAR
+228 TEITADQAR
-237 EKERIIQEKEVAIV
+237 EKERIVQEKEVAIV
-251 QIDVEAQIQ
+251 QIDVEAQIL

-266 EQAWAESDQQ
+266 NQAWAESDQQ

-299 DVQEREYLMKQE
+299 SVQEREFLMKQE
-311 VEKARVSQEQA
+311 VEKARVAQEQA

-350 EKNLVIETKQIE
+350 EKNLVVETKQIE
-362 QTQKVQIAELEA
+362 QTRKVQITELEA
-374 NLVVSLERIE
+374 NLAVSMERIE
-384 MEQQVEVREQEKL
+384 MEQEVEVREQEKL

-403 KIAMEEGVSLRDIE
+403 K
-417 KTLVIETAKIGQ
+417 
-429 EQQVQQRD
+429 
-437 IEKNL
+437 
-442 VVETAQIGQE
+442 
-452 RQVSLT
+452 LT
-458 EIEKT
+458 
-463 QTVDVAK
+463 
-470 LSQEEIVGIREQEKL
+470 
-485 LEVERAK
+485 
-492 LAMEE
+492 MEE

-535 QIGQGRQVELTEIER
+535 QIGQERQVSLTEIEKTQTVEVAKLSQEEVVGMREQEKLLEIERAKLTMEEGVSLRDVEKTLVVETAKIGQEQQVQQRDIEKNLVLETTQISQGRQVELTEIER
-550 TRTVEQSQIDKEL
+550 IRSVEQSRIDQEL

-584 IAEKGQ
+584 TAEKGQ

-615 QRDVAIL
+615 QRDVAVL

-644 KATGEMV
+644 KATGEMI

-673 EVSPDLAERLMK
+673 EVSPELAERLMK

-699 GSDGKSGSDSNM
+699 GSDGKGDSNM

-744 KIGEYLQGLAGRQNS
+744 KIGEYLQGLTGRQNS

>member
-11 IAVAGTVG
+11 IAVAGFVG

-30 IISLVIASS
+30 IVSLSIAFS

-63 GGSGE
+63 GGRGY

-121 QVQPMEDDILRAAQS
+121 QVQPMEEDILRAAQS

-146 IRDLIEQKLEGALRS
+146 IRELIEQKLEGALRS
-161 VAAESDIEDLLQK
+161 VAAESDIEELLQK
-174 REEFADKVQEA
+174 REEFADKVQQA
-185 VGVNLQMENGLKL
+185 VGVNLQIENGLKL

-203 IRVDQTQIDTLDT
+203 IRVDQTPIDTLDLD
-216 ENRFDAIGIRTI
+216 NRFDAIGIRTI
-228 TEITAEQAR
+228 TEITADQAR
-237 EKERIIQEKEVAIV
+237 EKERIVQEKEVAIV
-251 QIDVEAQIQ
+251 QIDVEAQIL

-266 EQAWAESDQQ
+266 DQAWAESDQQ

-299 DVQEREYLMKQE
+299 SVQEREFLMKQE
-311 VEKARVSQEQA
+311 VEKARVAQEQA

-336 AKIEQEQVVAEREI
+336 AKLEQEQVVAEREI
-350 EKNLVIETKQIE
+350 EKNLVVETKQIE
-362 QTQKVQIAELEA
+362 QTRKVQITELEA
-374 NLVVSLERIE
+374 NLAVSMERIE
-384 MEQQVEVREQEKL
+384 MEQEVEVREQEKL
-397 LEVERA
+397 LEIERA
-403 KIAMEEGVSLRDIE
+403 KLAMEEGVSLRDVE
-417 KTLVIETAKIGQ
+417 KTLVVETAKIGQ

-442 VVETAQIGQE
+442 VVETVQIGQE

-463 QTVDVAK
+463 QTVEVAK
-470 LSQEEIVGIREQEKL
+470 LSQEEVVGMREQEKL

-492 LAMEE
+492 LTMEE

-524 DIEKNLVVETA
+524 DIEKHLVLETA
-535 QIGQGRQVELTEIER
+535 QISQGRQVELTEIER
-550 TRTVEQSQIDKEL
+550 IRSVEQSRIDQEL

-584 IAEKGQ
+584 TAEKGQ

-615 QRDVAIL
+615 QRDVAVL

-634 ADAVLAEARA
+634 SDAILAEARA
-644 KATGEMV
+644 KATGEMI

-664 VQEALLELI
+664 VQEALLDLI
-673 EVSPDLAERLMK
+673 EVSPELAERLMK

-699 GSDGKSGSDSNM
+699 GSDGKGDSNM

-744 KIGEYLQGLAGRQNS
+744 KIGEYLQGLTGRQNS

>member
-11 IAVAGTVG
+11 IAVAGFVG

-30 IISLVIASS
+30 IVSLAIASS

-63 GGSGE
+63 GGRGS

-89 LNTMR
+89 LNTIR

-121 QVQPMEDDILRAAQS
+121 QVQPMEEDILRAAQS

-141 MTPET
+141 VTPET
-146 IRDLIEQKLEGALRS
+146 MKELIEQKLEGALRS
-161 VAAESDIEDLLQK
+161 VAAESDIEELLQK
-174 REEFADKVQEA
+174 REEFADKVQDA
-185 VGVNLQMENGLKL
+185 VGVNLQTENGLKL

-203 IRVDQTQIDTLDT
+203 IRVDQTPIDILDL

-228 TEITAEQAR
+228 TEITADQAR
-237 EKERIIQEKEVAIV
+237 EKERIVQEKEVAIV
-251 QIDVEAQIQ
+251 QIDVEAQIL

-266 EQAWAESDQQ
+266 DQAWAESDQQ

-299 DVQEREYLMKQE
+299 SVQEREFLMKQE
-311 VEKARVSQEQA
+311 VEKARVAQEQA

-350 EKNLVIETKQIE
+350 EKNLVVETKQIE
-362 QTQKVQIAELEA
+362 QTRKVQITELEA
-374 NLVVSLERIE
+374 NLAVSMERIE
-384 MEQQVEVREQEKL
+384 MEQEVEVREQEKL
-397 LEVERA
+397 LEIERA
-403 KIAMEEGVSLRDIE
+403 KLTMEEGVGLRDIE
-417 KTLVIETAKIGQ
+417 KTLVIETAKIAQ

-463 QTVDVAK
+463 QTVEVAK
-470 LSQEEIVGIREQEKL
+470 LSQEEVVGMREQEKL
-485 LEVERAK
+485 LEIERAK
-492 LAMEE
+492 LTMEE

-524 DIEKNLVVETA
+524 DIEKNLVLETT
-535 QIGQGRQVELTEIER
+535 QISQGRQVELTEIER
-550 TRTVEQSQIDKEL
+550 IRSVEQSRIDQEL

-584 IAEKGQ
+584 TAEKGQ

-615 QRDVAIL
+615 QRDVAVL

-644 KATGEMV
+644 KATGEMI

-673 EVSPDLAERLMK
+673 EVSPELAERLMK

-699 GSDGKSGSDSNM
+699 GSDGKGDSNM

-744 KIGEYLQGLAGRQNS
+744 KIGEYLQGLTGRQNS

>member
-11 IAVAGTVG
+11 IAVAGFVG

-30 IISLVIASS
+30 IVSLSIAFS

-63 GGSGE
+63 GGRGY

-121 QVQPMEDDILRAAQS
+121 QVQPMEEDILRAAQS

-146 IRDLIEQKLEGALRS
+146 IRELIEQKLEGALRS
-161 VAAESDIEDLLQK
+161 VAAESDIEELLQK
-174 REEFADKVQEA
+174 REEFADKVQQA
-185 VGVNLQMENGLKL
+185 VGVNLQIENGLKL

-203 IRVDQTQIDTLDT
+203 IRVDQTPIDTLDLD
-216 ENRFDAIGIRTI
+216 NRFDAIGIRTI
-228 TEITAEQAR
+228 TEITADQAR
-237 EKERIIQEKEVAIV
+237 EKERIVQEKEVAIV
-251 QIDVEAQIQ
+251 QIDVEAQIL

-266 EQAWAESDQQ
+266 DQAWAESDQQ

-299 DVQEREYLMKQE
+299 SVQEREFLMKQE
-311 VEKARVSQEQA
+311 VEKARVAQEQA

-336 AKIEQEQVVAEREI
+336 AKLEQEQVVAEREI
-350 EKNLVIETKQIE
+350 EKNLVVETKQIE
-362 QTQKVQIAELEA
+362 QTRKVQITELEA
-374 NLVVSLERIE
+374 NLAVSMERIE
-384 MEQQVEVREQEKL
+384 MEQEVEVREQEKL
-397 LEVERA
+397 LEIERA
-403 KIAMEEGVSLRDIE
+403 KLAMEEGVSLRDVE
-417 KTLVIETAKIGQ
+417 KTLVVETAKIGQ

-463 QTVDVAK
+463 QTVEVAK
-470 LSQEEIVGIREQEKL
+470 LSQEEVVGMREQEKL

-492 LAMEE
+492 LTMEE

-524 DIEKNLVVETA
+524 DIEKHLVLETA
-535 QIGQGRQVELTEIER
+535 QISQGRQVELTEIER
-550 TRTVEQSQIDKEL
+550 IRSVEQSRIDQEL

-584 IAEKGQ
+584 TAEKGQ

-615 QRDVAIL
+615 QRDVAVL

-634 ADAVLAEARA
+634 SDAILAEARA
-644 KATGEMV
+644 KATGEMI

-673 EVSPDLAERLMK
+673 EVSPELAERLMK

-699 GSDGKSGSDSNM
+699 GSDGKGDSNM

-744 KIGEYLQGLAGRQNS
+744 KIGEYLQGLTGRQNS

>member
-11 IAVAGTVG
+11 IAVAGFVG
-19 FFALQQFANAL
+19 FFALQQFTNAL
-30 IISLVIASS
+30 FISLAIAFS
-39 ISVAFIAAV
+39 ISIAFIASV

-63 GGSGE
+63 GGRGF

-113 DVEAVFYL
+113 DVEAVFYI
-121 QVQPMEDDILRAAQS
+121 QVQPLEDDILRAAQS

-146 IRDLIEQKLEGALRS
+146 IRELIEQKLEGALRS
-161 VAAESDIEDLLQK
+161 VAAESGIEELLQR

-203 IRVDQTQIDTLDT
+203 IRVDQTPIVSLDM

-228 TEITAEQAR
+228 TEITADQAR
-237 EKERIIQEKEVAIV
+237 EKERIVQEKEVAIV
-251 QIDVEAQIQ
+251 QIDVEANIL
-260 KLEAEQ
+260 KLEADQ
-266 EQAWAESDQQ
+266 SQAWAESDQQ

-299 DVQEREYLMKQE
+299 GVQEREYLMKQE
-311 VEKARVSQEQA
+311 VEKARVAQDQA
-322 VQEREIEAMQMVET
+322 IQEREIEATQMVET

-350 EKNLVIETKQIE
+350 EKNLVVETKQIE
-362 QTQKVQIAELEA
+362 QTRKVQITELEA
-374 NLVVSLERIE
+374 NLAVSMERIE
-384 MEQQVEVREQEKL
+384 MEQQVEVRDQEKL
-397 LEVERA
+397 LEIERA
-403 KIAMEEGVSLRDIE
+403 KLAMEEGVSLRDVE
-417 KTLVIETAKIGQ
+417 KTLVVETAKIAQ

-442 VVETAQIGQE
+442 VIETAQIGQE

-463 QTVDVAK
+463 QMVDVAK
-470 LSQEEIVGIREQEKL
+470 LSQEEVVEVREQEKL
-485 LEVERAK
+485 LEIERAK

-514 IGQEQQVQQR
+514 IGQEQ
-524 DIEKNLVVETA
+524 
-535 QIGQGRQVELTEIER
+535 
-550 TRTVEQSQIDKEL
+550 
-563 VVQLKDE
+563 
-570 DRKIDVANRQVTTA
+570 
-584 IAEKGQ
+584 
-590 LLAEAERAEAQV
+590 
-602 EVTAAQRVREAEW
+602 
-615 QRDVAIL
+615 
-622 GGEAQAQPIERL
+622 
-634 ADAVLAEARA
+634 
-644 KATGEMV
+644 
-651 HLEARNVAEKRVL
+651 
-664 VQEALLELI
+664 
-673 EVSPDLAERLMK
+673 
-685 PVEKIDSIKILDMG
+685 
-699 GSDGKSGSDSNM
+699 
-711 GKLASNIL
+711 
-719 DTGAISPMLKELF
+719 
-732 DFADVDAKQIAD
+732 
-744 KIGEYLQGLAGRQNS
+744 

>member
-11 IAVAGTVG
+11 IAVAGFVG

-30 IISLVIASS
+30 IVSLAIASS

-63 GGSGE
+63 GGRGS

-89 LNTMR
+89 LNTIR

-121 QVQPMEDDILRAAQS
+121 QVQPMEEDILRAAQS

-146 IRDLIEQKLEGALRS
+146 IRELIEQKLEGALRS
-161 VAAESDIEDLLQK
+161 VAAESDIEELLQK

-185 VGVNLQMENGLKL
+185 VGVNLQTENGLKL

-203 IRVDQTQIDTLDT
+203 IRVDQTPIDTLDL

-228 TEITAEQAR
+228 TEITADQAR
-237 EKERIIQEKEVAIV
+237 EKERIVQEKEVAIV
-251 QIDVEAQIQ
+251 QIDVEAQIL

-266 EQAWAESDQQ
+266 DQAWAESDQQ

-299 DVQEREYLMKQE
+299 SVQEREFLMKQE
-311 VEKARVSQEQA
+311 VEKARVAQEQA

-350 EKNLVIETKQIE
+350 EKNLVVETKQIE
-362 QTQKVQIAELEA
+362 QTRKVQITELEA
-374 NLVVSLERIE
+374 NLAVSMERIE
-384 MEQQVEVREQEKL
+384 MEQEVEVREQEKL
-397 LEVERA
+397 LEIERA
-403 KIAMEEGVSLRDIE
+403 KLAMEEGVSLRDVE
-417 KTLVIETAKIGQ
+417 KTLVVETAKIAQ

-463 QTVDVAK
+463 QTVEVAK
-470 LSQEEIVGIREQEKL
+470 LSQEEVVGMREQEKL

-492 LAMEE
+492 LTMEE

-524 DIEKNLVVETA
+524 DIEKNLVLETA
-535 QIGQGRQVELTEIER
+535 QISQGRQVELTEIER
-550 TRTVEQSQIDKEL
+550 IRSVEQSRIDQEL

-584 IAEKGQ
+584 TAEKGQ

-615 QRDVAIL
+615 QRDVAVL

-644 KATGEMV
+644 KATGEMI

-673 EVSPDLAERLMK
+673 EVSPELAERLMK

-699 GSDGKSGSDSNM
+699 GSDGKGDSNM

-744 KIGEYLQGLAGRQNS
+744 KIGEYLQGLTGRQNS